1 MMLHLDC
8 SDEHTHLLDLGCNG
22 HLVLGRVGSV
32 PKPGKE
38 AEELPQ
44 QGIVREGQGEI
55 VCAQEYCY
63 IHWIYLMIFCT
74 GYPIKRAAFVC
85 DAHYF
90 IIAT

>member
-38 AEELPQ
+38 ALGLPQ
-44 QGIVREGQGEI
+44 QGIVREGQGRILFVLEKI
-55 VCAQEYCY
+55 VTS
-63 IHWIYLMIFCT
+63 I
-74 GYPIKRAAFVC
+74 
-85 DAHYF
+85 
-90 IIAT
+90 